1 MTAVML
7 GKRGTLPS
15 LERADEH
22 DMRRATPMNEERVA
36 SVLERYREHAERFDE
51 ISERRALRFEPAPE
65 PVPVEPAQWPLALT
79 PREAQVLRLAADGA
93 TSEEIAAALHLT
105 EHTVKSHLKRI
116 QGKLG
121 ARNRTHAVAVAL
133 RSGLIS

>member
-1 MTAVML
+1 MN
-7 GKRGTLPS
+7 
-15 LERADEH
+15 RA
-22 DMRRATPMNEERVA
+22 APMSEERLA
-36 SVLERYREHAERFDE
+36 ALMERYRAHAERFDE
-51 ISERRALRFEPAPE
+51 IAERRALLFE
-65 PVPVEPAQWPLALT
+65 PVPASVEPAQWPMALT
-79 PREAQVLRLAADGA
+79 PREAEVLRLGADGA

-133 RSGLIS
+133 RSGLIT

>member
-1 MTAVML
+1 MTAVID
-7 GKRGTLPS
+7 GQTGDAAS

-36 SVLERYREHAERFDE
+36 SLLERYREHAERFDE
-51 ISERRALRFEPAPE
+51 ISERRALRFEPAP
-65 PVPVEPAQWPLALT
+65 VPVEPEQWPLSLT
-79 PREAQVLRLAADGA
+79 PREAEVLRLAADGA

-133 RSGLIS
+133 RSGLIT

>member
-1 MTAVML
+1 
-7 GKRGTLPS
+7 
-15 LERADEH
+15 
-22 DMRRATPMNEERVA
+22 MNEERVA
-36 SVLERYREHAERFDE
+36 NVLERYRAHAERFDE
-51 ISERRALRFEPAPE
+51 ISERRALRFEPAPA
-65 PVPVEPAQWPLALT
+65 PVGSTNWPLALT
-79 PREAQVLRLAADGA
+79 PREVEVLRLGADGA
-93 TSEEIAAALHLT
+93 TSEEIASTLYLT

>member
-1 MTAVML
+1 M
-7 GKRGTLPS
+7 
-15 LERADEH
+15 DEG
-22 DMRRATPMNEERVA
+22 RVA
-36 SVLERYREHAERFDE
+36 ALLERYRVHSERFDE
-51 ISERRALRFEPAPE
+51 ISERRGLRFEPPPAA
-65 PVPVEPAQWPLALT
+65 VEPTQWSLALT
-79 PREAQVLRLAADGA
+79 PREVEVLKLGADGA
-93 TSEEIAAALHLT
+93 TSEEIASALHLT